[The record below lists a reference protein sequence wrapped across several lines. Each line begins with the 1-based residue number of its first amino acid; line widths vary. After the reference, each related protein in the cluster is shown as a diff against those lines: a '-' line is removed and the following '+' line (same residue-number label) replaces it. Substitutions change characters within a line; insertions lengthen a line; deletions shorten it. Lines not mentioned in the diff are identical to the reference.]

1 MLLEMDHSQDVV
13 SSAKEINRHLDR
25 ELRVGVWSQVLGTAW
40 LGGVSQEM
48 TLHREDAAAV

>member
-25 ELRVGVWSQVLGTAW
+25 ELRFGVWSQVLGTAW
-40 LGGVSQEM
+40 SGGVSQEM